1 MRRRDGSPL
10 WIDDAQQPAVV
21 LHRADLGAK
30 SALGHYDEAWLQT
43 LLHCHPEIFPIEQIE
58 PGFGG
63 LIPLCRELP
72 LLFGGG
78 RSGALDNLFATRD
91 GGLVLVEAKLWRN
104 PKARRAAVAQAM
116 EYAAAVFRMSY
127 SELESAV

>member
-30 SALGHYDEAWLQT
+30 SALRHYDEAWLQT

-104 PKARRAAVAQAM
+104 PEARRAAVAQAM